1 MKNNKYI
8 CLRIFE
14 FQMISQKNSLD
25 MRMME
30 VMKILDKCKIIVKF
44 QKILTK
50 AYLMNGMKKFQI
62 LAKNLAIIL
71 QRNMIFKEQD

>member
-14 FQMISQKNSLD
+14 FWMISQKNSLD

-44 QKILTK
+44 QKILTRV
-50 AYLMNGMKKFQI
+50 YSMNGMKKFQI

>member
-30 VMKILDKCKIIVKF
+30 AMKILDKCKIIVKF
-44 QKILTK
+44 QKILTRV
-50 AYLMNGMKKFQI
+50 YLMNGMKKFQI
-62 LAKNLAIIL
+62 LAKILAIIL

>member
-30 VMKILDKCKIIVKF
+30 AMKILDKCKIIVKF
-44 QKILTK
+44 QKILTRV
-50 AYLMNGMKKFQI
+50 YLMNGMKKFQI